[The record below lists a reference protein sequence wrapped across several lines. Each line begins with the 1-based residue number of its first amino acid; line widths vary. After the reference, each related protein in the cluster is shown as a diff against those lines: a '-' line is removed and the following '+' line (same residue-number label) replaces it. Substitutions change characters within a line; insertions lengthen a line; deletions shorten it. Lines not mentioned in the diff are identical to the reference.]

1 MKTME
6 VKSCEWNGLMCNWVV
21 MWSSFFNTEKSREE
35 QRKAEI

>member
-1 MKTME
+1 ME
-6 VKSCEWNGLMCNWVV
+6 CFSEVIVV